1 MGVRHAGLAVG
12 VALAALIPFGVGAVV
27 ALSVASHSP
36 LESAAKPAPL
46 VGAVETARRSGQV
59 NVGIKVAYTEA
70 LSPATNASGT
80 ITALSVGPG
89 DQVTTGTRVM
99 DVSAQ
104 AVIAYVADSPLYRDI
119 ARGLTGPDVATAQGL
134 LTELGYPAG
143 TADGKAGIGTEKAIK
158 AFNLANGYGKDNT
171 VLSLASLVWV
181 GTSPV
186 TVGVMSV
193 HLGGQVGPGTALFT
207 TTAALAAI
215 TVAEPPGM
223 VAGGDLKLVVGGVST
238 PYVAGSGRVTAPE
251 AVAAMVT
258 TLGTATE
265 GLGTL
270 QLVTPTTVATVPSS
284 AVVTDAAGRTCI
296 FASET
301 AAPTLVTPTGGSLGT
316 IDLDPSLAGTPV
328 LLNPREVRG
337 DLTCA
342 GS

>member
-1 MGVRHAGLAVG
+1 MGIKNAGVAAGVALGIVIPLGLAVA
-12 VALAALIPFGVGAVV
+12 VALVV
-27 ALSVASHSP
+27 AERSP

-46 VGAVETARRSGQV
+46 VGAVETAQRSGQV
-59 NVGIKVAYTEA
+59 NVGIKVEYTEA

-80 ITALSVGPG
+80 ITAMGVAAG

-99 DVSAQ
+99 DVNAQ

-119 ARGLTGPDVATAQGL
+119 ARGLTGPDVATAQAL
-134 LTELGYPAG
+134 LTQLGYPAG
-143 TADGKAGIGTEKAIK
+143 TPDGKAGVATEKAIK

-223 VAGGDLKLVVGGVST
+223 VADGDLKLVVGGVST
-238 PYVAGSGRVTAPE
+238 PYVAGSGRVTEPQ

-258 TLGTATE
+258 SLGTATE

-270 QLVTPTTVATVPSS
+270 QLVTPSTVATVPSS
-284 AVVTDAAGRTCI
+284 AVVTDAAGRTCV

-301 AAPTLVTPTGGSLGT
+301 APPTLVTPTGGSLGT
-316 IDLDPSLAGTPV
+316 IDLDPALAGTPV
-328 LLNPREVRG
+328 LLNPREVRT

-342 GS
+342 AS

>member
-1 MGVRHAGLAVG
+1 MGFRHAGLAVG
-12 VALAALIPFGVGAVV
+12 VALAALIPLSVGAVV
-27 ALSVASHSP
+27 ALSVASRSP

-59 NVGIKVAYTEA
+59 NVGIKVAYAEA

-80 ITALSVGPG
+80 VTALSVAPG

-99 DVSAQ
+99 DVNAQ
-104 AVIAYVADSPLYRDI
+104 AVIAYVAGSPLYRDI
-119 ARGLTGPDVATAQGL
+119 ARGLTGPDVATAQAL
-134 LTELGYPAG
+134 LTQLGYPVG
-143 TADGKAGIGTEKAIK
+143 VADGKAGVTTEKAIK
-158 AFNLANGYGKDNT
+158 AFNLDNGYGKDNT

-181 GTSPV
+181 GTAPV

-223 VAGGDLKLVVGGVST
+223 VAGGGLKLVVGGVST
-238 PYVAGSGRVTAPE
+238 PYVAGSGRVTEPD

-265 GLGTL
+265 GVGTL

-284 AVVTDAAGRTCI
+284 AVVTDAAGRTCL

-301 AAPTLVTPTGGSLGT
+301 APPTLVTPAGGSLGT
-316 IDLDPSLAGTPV
+316 IDLDPALAGTPV
-328 LLNPREVRG
+328 LLNPREVRT
-337 DLTCA
+337 DLTC

>member
-1 MGVRHAGLAVG
+1 MAVRHTGLAVG
-12 VALAALIPFGVGAVV
+12 VALAALIPLGVGAVV
-27 ALSVASHSP
+27 ALLIASNSP

-46 VGAVETARRSGQV
+46 VGAIETAQRSGQV
-59 NVGIKVAYTEA
+59 NVGIKVEFTEA
-70 LSPATNASGT
+70 LSPATQASGT
-80 ITALSVGPG
+80 ITSLSVLPG
-89 DQVTTGTRVM
+89 DKVDTGTRLM
-99 DVSAQ
+99 DVNAQ
-104 AVIAYVADSPLYRDI
+104 AVVAYVAESPLYRDI
-119 ARGLTGPDVATAQGL
+119 ARGLTGPDVTTAQAL
-134 LTELGYPAG
+134 LTAWGYDTG
-143 TADGKAGIGTEKAIK
+143 GADGKAGVATEKAIK

-181 GTSPV
+181 GTAPV
-186 TVGVMSV
+186 TVGTMSV
-193 HLGGQVGPGTALFT
+193 HLGDQVGAGTALFT

-223 VAGGDLKLVVGGVST
+223 TSDGDLELVVGDLST
-238 PYVAGSGRVTAPE
+238 PYVAGSGRVTEPE
-251 AVAAMVT
+251 AVAAMVAS
-258 TLGTATE
+258 LGTATE

-301 AAPTLVTPTGGSLGT
+301 AAPTLVAPTGGSLGT

-328 LLNPREVRG
+328 LLNPRDVRG

-342 GS
+342 GD